1 MAGSRRYS
9 SARRKYSYESHT
21 QRLIFGGENCCC
33 HFDVCMV
40 MYVWKGGGGE
50 ARLYSFCASDI
61 CLICCYYTDNTTL
74 LRRLG
79 STDFSD
85 RGLDCFTPAKINSNG
100 PSLGLSYYGIFMGK
114 EGYSK
119 TIETPFGIGLQW
131 SGAGSSGGEK
141 GRKENKKSSI
151 QEIDLNAYNPLQV
164 SEVPP
169 T

>member
-1 MAGSRRYS
+1 VYG
-9 SARRKYSYESHT
+9 H
-21 QRLIFGGENCCC
+21 
-33 HFDVCMV
+33 VCMERRRR
-40 MYVWKGGGGE
+40 GSSQ
-50 ARLYSFCASDI
+50 RLYSFCISDI